1 MPAAG
6 VGFRQDGRRSPRRKK
21 STSAERIT
29 SARPSGRGAFRP
41 AGSPGRPT
49 SAPRTS
55 MVPAVRSNLAPPDH
69 LKRRPTSAP
78 RSGMKAGAWQA
89 GPHKKGRSAKPRKV
103 RSQIP
108 GKEPAVRGPVDKK
121 GVVQGGHRVRGGK
134 AEPTPPARS
143 APSPAHEESAVVD
156 EPDEPAAAVSE
167 VERVRAEHK
176 RRVEE
181 LKGEHK
187 QKVEGLMRSIHK
199 LQDKTKALR
208 RADKENR
215 RSKLIIGLQN
225 TIGEQEAVIRSMI
238 RTLTDRGFTDA
249 QFAELFKGKKTLR
262 DVDGTAP
269 LLPSLRP
276 PHEPHAAELGGSNR
290 DRAADSRARQR
301 GCREEAEVAR
311 DTVLQSDGHA

>member
-29 SARPSGRGAFRP
+29 SGRPSGRGAFRP

-89 GPHKKGRSAKPRKV
+89 GPHKKGRSAGKPRKV

-143 APSPAHEESAVVD
+143 APSPAHDESAVVD

-269 LLPSLRP
+269 LLPSLP
-276 PHEPHAAELGGSNR
+276 PHEPHAAEFGWQQ
-290 DRAADSRARQR
+290 SRP
-301 GCREEAEVAR
+301 GCGQPSAPKRPPR
-311 DTVLQSDGHA
+311 RS